1 MPVIYKD
8 IVIGEHRL
16 DLLVENQVVVEIK
29 SVEQLDPVFDAQ
41 LLSYLRLAHR
51 RVGLLINL
59 NSQLLKNRIKRRVL

>member
-8 IVIGEHRL
+8 IVIEEHRL

-29 SVEQLDPVFDAQ
+29 SVERLDPVFDAQ